1 MLKKLVFI
9 CLRSEKAF
17 IFKIIMLNVLFIIN
31 SIIQLIYVSSIY
43 PVVNSLTGGPNLFEG
58 NLSFIKNIL
67 ININIDINDPI
78 ILAILT
84 FVAVSIVAN
93 LSLILTNYINFSF
106 SNNLL
111 TSFRVYLFS
120 NYCNRSY
127 LDIISN
133 NLSFYNT
140 NLLQQI
146 DRVVMN
152 TLGSIN
158 NISQQIFLAMFL
170 ILPLIFFDP
179 YSTLIIFLFLSII
192 FSITF
197 FILRNF
203 YKISGKKTSIFLH
216 NRTNSINELIRSFR
230 EIKIF
235 NLFENVK
242 KKFLTSEK
250 NINNISKITSFIT
263 HSTKPFMEIFLVL
276 ISSLV
281 LISLIQTEK
290 IDIDFIAKIS
300 VFLFAFYKLV
310 PAFNSTY
317 SSLNTLMFDRDAINR
332 IYQEVVE
339 FNYDHFQKNEIKQEQ
354 FSSVETISLNNIY
367 LKYKSS
373 TQISLNNV
381 SAEFEKNK
389 IYLIKGESGAGKS
402 SFLNILMG
410 LIDKNEGIIQINKK
424 KTNIYENTN
433 WFNKISYVT
442 QKINLLNKNIKI
454 NISLEEDE
462 NKINI
467 KKIYDT
473 LKLVNLYDEFVDRM
487 DENFIEDSANISGGQ
502 LQRIGISRALYRESE
517 IIILDEPTS
526 NLDQG
531 NELKIFNLLNS
542 IKKDKIIIIVS
553 HKDLDPK
560 FYDIIYNMKEGKI
573 V

>member
-1 MLKKLVFI
+1 
-9 CLRSEKAF
+9 
-17 IFKIIMLNVLFIIN
+17 
-31 SIIQLIYVSSIY
+31 
-43 PVVNSLTGGPNLFEG
+43 
-58 NLSFIKNIL
+58 
-67 ININIDINDPI
+67 
-78 ILAILT
+78 
-84 FVAVSIVAN
+84 
-93 LSLILTNYINFSF
+93 
-106 SNNLL
+106 
-111 TSFRVYLFS
+111 
-120 NYCNRSY
+120 
-127 LDIISN
+127 
-133 NLSFYNT
+133 
-140 NLLQQI
+140 
-146 DRVVMN
+146 
-152 TLGSIN
+152 
-158 NISQQIFLAMFL
+158 
-170 ILPLIFFDP
+170 
-179 YSTLIIFLFLSII
+179 
-192 FSITF
+192 
-197 FILRNF
+197 
-203 YKISGKKTSIFLH
+203 
-216 NRTNSINELIRSFR
+216 
-230 EIKIF
+230 
-235 NLFENVK
+235 
-242 KKFLTSEK
+242 
-250 NINNISKITSFIT
+250 
-263 HSTKPFMEIFLVL
+263 
-276 ISSLV
+276 
-281 LISLIQTEK
+281 
-290 IDIDFIAKIS
+290 
-300 VFLFAFYKLV
+300 
-310 PAFNSTY
+310 
-317 SSLNTLMFDRDAINR
+317 MFDRDAINR

>member
-9 CLRSEKAF
+9 CLRADKTF
-17 IFKIIMLNVLFIIN
+17 LPKIILLNILFIIN

-43 PVVNSLTGGPNLFEG
+43 PVVNALTGGPDLFEG
-58 NLSFIKNIL
+58 NLSFIKDLL
-67 ININIDINDPI
+67 IYLNINTNDPI
-78 ILAILT
+78 FLSILT
-84 FVAVSIVAN
+84 FVIVSIVAN
-93 LSLILTNYINFSF
+93 LSLILTNYINYSF

-111 TSFRVYLFS
+111 TSFRIYLFS
-120 NYCNRSY
+120 NYCDRSY

-158 NISQQIFLAMFL
+158 NISQQIFLMIFL
-170 ILPLIFFDP
+170 LLPLIYFDP
-179 YSTLIIFLFLSII
+179 YSSLIIFLFLSII

-197 FILRNF
+197 LFLRNYF
-203 YKISGKKTSIFLH
+203 KISGRKTSTYIL

-235 NLFENVK
+235 NLYEKVK
-242 KKFLTSEK
+242 KKFSTSEK
-250 NINNISKITSFIT
+250 NINDISKITSFIT
-263 HSTKPFMEIFLVL
+263 HSTKPFMEIFLVC
-276 ISSLV
+276 ISSFV
-281 LISLIQTEK
+281 LILLLQNEK
-290 IDIDFIAKIS
+290 IDLDFIAKIS

-317 SSLNTLMFDRDAINR
+317 SAFNTLMFDTDAVNK
-332 IYQEVVE
+332 IYQEVVD
-339 FNYDHFQKNEIKQEQ
+339 YDYSNKNEIEHEQ
-354 FSSVETISLNNIY
+354 FESIKSISLNNIY
-367 LKYKSS
+367 LKYKS
-373 TQISLNNV
+373 TNQTSLNNV
-381 SAEFEKNK
+381 SVEFEKNK
-389 IYLIKGESGAGKS
+389 IYLIKGKSGAGKS

-410 LIDKNEGIIQINKK
+410 LIDKNEGTIQINKK
-424 KTNIYENTN
+424 KVNIYENIN

-442 QKINLLNKNIKI
+442 QKINLLNENIEV
-454 NISLEEDE
+454 NISLEEDK
-462 NKINI
+462 NNINI
-467 KKIYDT
+467 KKVHDT
-473 LKLVNLYDEFVDRM
+473 LKLVNLYDEFVDRIG
-487 DENFIEDSANISGGQ
+487 ENLVDDAANISGGQ

-526 NLDQG
+526 NLDQS
-531 NELKIFNLLNS
+531 NELKIFNLLNN

-553 HKDLDPK
+553 HKDVDPK
-560 FYDIIYNMKEGKI
+560 FYDIIYNMHEGKI